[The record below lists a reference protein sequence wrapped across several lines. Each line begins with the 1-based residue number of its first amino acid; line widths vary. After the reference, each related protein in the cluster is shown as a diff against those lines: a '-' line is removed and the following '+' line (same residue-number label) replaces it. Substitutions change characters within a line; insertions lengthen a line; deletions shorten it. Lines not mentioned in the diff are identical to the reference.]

1 MILRT
6 QFRSL
11 TQLQT
16 TGNRQSLGPKPQNE
30 APRWGLALADCPS
43 RDRSIVQS
51 RTLVPSTTRQLCPA
65 WPCEALRGPGRPAR
79 YAMSQAIAGGC
90 QQSHQGVLR
99 GFKGAVEP
107 YHDDLRFQASSGQ
120 TLLFHAHKP
129 YRLSVSVVRPWPQLL
144 TTLKGV
150 ATLLFAISPS
160 RARSPTVTGGNIT
173 SVPSIVLRSS
183 RAMPPC
189 QETLCASTT
198 IWTKPD

>member
-1 MILRT
+1 MK
-6 QFRSL
+6 
-11 TQLQT
+11 
-16 TGNRQSLGPKPQNE
+16 RQDGGLPWQIAHREIAPSSSPGPSCPQ
-30 APRWGLALADCPS
+30 R
-43 RDRSIVQS
+43 
-51 RTLVPSTTRQLCPA
+51 LVNS
-65 WPCEALRGPGRPAR
+65 ALRGPARPWPPCEIR
-79 YAMSQAIAGGC
+79 NVP
-90 QQSHQGVLR
+90 SHCRWLSTIPSGVLR

-120 TLLFHAHKP
+120 TLLFHAHKQ

-144 TTLKGV
+144 TALNGV

-173 SVPSIVLRSS
+173 SVLSILLRS
-183 RAMPPC
+183 PPC